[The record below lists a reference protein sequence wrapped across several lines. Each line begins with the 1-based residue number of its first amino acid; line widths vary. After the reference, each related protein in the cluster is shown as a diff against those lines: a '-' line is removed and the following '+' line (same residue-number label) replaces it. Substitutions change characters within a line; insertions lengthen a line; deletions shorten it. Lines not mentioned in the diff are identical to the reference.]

1 MIAGLGEQMIKCVN
15 CPEAAVHTV
24 SDPGVNPLDYC
35 ATCLPQWLR
44 ARASSGHFPL
54 AEAPKAKKKAAA
66 PVEEESTV
74 EEEAPAD
81 ESN

>member
-1 MIAGLGEQMIKCVN
+1 MNAGLGEQMIKCVN
-15 CPEAAVHTV
+15 CPEAAVYTV
-24 SDPGVNPLDYC
+24 SDPGANPLDYC

-44 ARASSGHFPL
+44 ARASTGHFPL
-54 AEAPKAKKKAAA
+54 AEASKAKKKAAA

-74 EEEAPAD
+74 EEAPVD